1 MTGMDD
7 RASVRAAFA
16 ALVNLPD
23 EEIGLAQGA
32 LLIAQEEYPRLDA
45 ASYLKRLDHLAERLR
60 SRLEG
65 LQTDMQRLSALNR
78 LLFEE
83 EGFRGNQADY
93 YDPRNSFLNDVL
105 DRKLGI
111 PITLSIVY
119 MEVGWRVGLPL
130 SGVGLPGHF
139 VVRSDGRGGPILV
152 DPFHRGAFL
161 TAGEARA
168 RVHEVIGQE
177 IPLGPESF
185 LPVSKRTIL
194 TRMLNNLK
202 AIYLQRAD
210 YPRAL
215 AVVERLV
222 LITGEAATEVRDRG
236 LLHYALDQYSQA
248 EANLERYLWLTR
260 EESDDVEEIR
270 ATLERVREARARL
283 N

>member
-1 MTGMDD
+1 MAAMDD
-7 RASVRAAFA
+7 RSPARAFFA
-16 ALVNLPD
+16 ALVSLPD
-23 EEIGLAQGA
+23 DEIGLAHGA

-45 ASYLKRLDHLAERLR
+45 EAYLRRLDHLAERLR
-60 SRLEG
+60 PILEG
-65 LQTDMQRLSALNR
+65 LQTDVQRLTALNR

-111 PITLSIVY
+111 PITLSVVY

-139 VVRSDGRGGPILV
+139 MVRCDGRGGPILV
-152 DPFHRGAFL
+152 DPFHRGAIL
-161 TAGEARA
+161 TAREATERA
-168 RVHEVIGQE
+168 REVSGQQV
-177 IPLGPESF
+177 PLLPESF
-185 LPVSKRTIL
+185 QPVSRRAIL

-202 AIYLQRAD
+202 AIYVQRAD

-215 AVVERLV
+215 SAVERLV
-222 LITGEAATEVRDRG
+222 LIAPEAATEVRDRG
-236 LLHYALDQYSQA
+236 LLHYALNQYSQA
-248 EANLERYLWLTR
+248 ETYLERYLWLTR
-260 EESDDVEEIR
+260 EGSDDVEAIQ
-270 ATLERVREARARL
+270 ATLERIRETRTRL